1 MTSALRPTGTDGA
14 ARRSRQAAVA
24 PSRPPR
30 GPVRR
35 RWGRVGVGAAA
46 AVLGAWM
53 FAALYLSAG
62 TRSDVLAVARDVGRL
77 EVIDRSDLRVT
88 RISQDSDVES
98 INADRVDEFVGRVAG
113 VDLRAGSLLTQS
125 HVLPTGQKLLG
136 TGEAVVGL
144 LLGPGDSPVRSLRR
158 GTPVLVVVRAAAG
171 SDGEPTEIEG
181 WVYDASAKP
190 LNTRE
195 RPVELAVPRGQAGL
209 ISAAAADQR
218 VTLVALA
225 E

>member
-1 MTSALRPTGTDGA
+1 
-14 ARRSRQAAVA
+14 
-24 PSRPPR
+24 
-30 GPVRR
+30 
-35 RWGRVGVGAAA
+35 
-46 AVLGAWM
+46 M